1 MRRVSMLFA
10 AAGMLLAACGSSSD
24 SNTGPNTGGLL
35 SSFTANVGGAAWTAA
50 PPVVWLV
57 TSTGV
62 TMSGADAGGTTVSIS
77 FLGTTPGTYQL
88 TSASNQASGG
98 LATVGKGSS
107 GWTTIGQG
115 ASGTVTVTTLTPTH
129 VVGTFSFDAITS
141 PNGVVN
147 VMHVTNG
154 KFDLK

>member
-24 SNTGPNTGGLL
+24 SNTGPNTSGLL
-35 SSFTANVGGAAWTAA
+35 STLSASVGGTAWTAA
-50 PPVVWLV
+50 PPVVWTV

-62 TMSGADAGGTTVSIS
+62 TMSGVDAAATSVTIS
-77 FLGTTPGTYQL
+77 FLGTGTGTYQL
-88 TSASNQASGG
+88 TSNQSVSG
-98 LATVGKGSS
+98 LATVGKG
-107 GWTTIGQG
+107 GNAWTTIGQG
-115 ASGTVTVTTLTPTH
+115 ASGTVTVTTFTPTH
-129 VVGTFSFDAITS
+129 IVGTFSFDAVTS